1 MSRYPFPVPFGW
13 FQVAWADELAPG
25 QVLPR
30 YYFARHLVLW
40 RDEDGTARVQD
51 AFCPHLGAHLGH
63 GGVVKGTDIVC
74 PFHGWEFD
82 GDGRNT
88 CIPYSERTNAKAR
101 IRNYPTVER
110 NGLIMAWYHP
120 DETVAPQWEIPVLP
134 EFNDDPEFSE
144 PVHRRYTVHAAWQEL
159 AENGAD
165 PAHFRY
171 VHNTE
176 AVPEVD
182 EYEIDGAHAI
192 MRSSQKF
199 PTPRGVVEGRIDV
212 DNWGPGFAFTWFRG
226 IVDTLLMGCNT
237 PIDEDTC
244 ELHFTFSVRK
254 LGDDGIT
261 SSVGDAFVEEVHK
274 QVIEDGPIWEN
285 KAHLVRPALADTDGP
300 FMKFRK
306 WAAQFYAEGVDDEQ
320 LVWEPPPP
328 GSFESTMVPTE
339 ATASK
344 KHRGGS

>member
-13 FQVAWADELAPG
+13 FQVAWASDVSPG
-25 QVLPR
+25 DVLPR
-30 YYFARHLVLW
+30 YYFGRHLVLW
-40 RDEDGTARVQD
+40 RDEAGEFRLQD

-63 GGVVKGTDIVC
+63 GGSVKGAEIAC

-82 GDGRNT
+82 GSGRNT

-101 IRNYPTVER
+101 LRTYPVIVR
-110 NGLIMAWYHP
+110 NGLVMAWYHP
-120 DETVAPQWEIPVLP
+120 DESVGPQWEIPELP
-134 EFNDDPEFSE
+134 EFNGHPDFSQ
-144 PVHRRYTVHAAWQEL
+144 PVTRHYTIHAAWQEL

-176 AVPEVD
+176 VVPEVE
-182 EYEIDGAHAI
+182 EYQTDGPHAQ

-212 DNWGPGFAFTWFRG
+212 DNWGPGFSFTWFRG

-237 PIDEDTC
+237 PIDEDSC
-244 ELHFTFSVRK
+244 ELHFTFTVRK
-254 LGDDGIT
+254 MGDDGAT
-261 SSVGDAFVEEVHK
+261 SSVGQAFVDEVHK
-274 QVIEDGPIWEN
+274 QVTEDGPIWEN

-300 FMKFRK
+300 FTKFRK
-306 WAAQFYAEGVDDEQ
+306 WAAQFYAEGVRGDR

-328 GSFESTMVPTE
+328 GTFESKMIPTGP
-339 ATASK
+339 TASS
-344 KHRGGS
+344 RYRSSD

>member
-13 FQVAWADELAPG
+13 FQVAWANELQPG
-25 QVLPR
+25 DVLPR
-30 YYFARHLVLW
+30 YYFGRHLVLW
-40 RDEDGTARVQD
+40 RDDSGDFHLQD

-63 GGVVKGTDIVC
+63 GGTVKGAEIAC
-74 PFHGWEFD
+74 PFHGWEF
-82 GDGRNT
+82 GADGRNT

-101 IRNYPTVER
+101 LRTYPVTVR
-110 NGLIMAWYHP
+110 NGLVLAWYHP
-120 DETVAPQWEIPVLP
+120 DDTVAPSWEIPELP
-134 EFNDDPEFSE
+134 EFNGAEDFSE
-144 PVHRRYTVHAAWQEL
+144 PVTRRYTIHAAWQEL

-176 AVPEVD
+176 VVPEVE
-182 EYEIDGAHAI
+182 EYVTDGPHAV

-212 DNWGPGFAFTWFRG
+212 DNWGPGFSTTWFRG

-237 PIDEDTC
+237 PIDEDSC
-244 ELHFTFSVRK
+244 ELHFTFTVRK
-254 LGDDGIT
+254 VGDDGTT
-261 SSVGDAFVEEVHK
+261 SSVGQAFVDEVHK
-274 QVIEDGPIWEN
+274 QVTEDGPIWEN

-300 FMKFRK
+300 FTKFRK
-306 WAAQFYAEGVDDEQ
+306 WASQFYAEGVRDDR

-328 GSFESTMVPTE
+328 GSFTSTMVPTE
-339 ATASK
+339 LTASR
-344 KHRGGS
+344 KHRGQS

>member
-13 FQVAWADELAPG
+13 FQVAWADEVSPG
-25 QVLPR
+25 DVMPR
-30 YYFARHLVLW
+30 YYFGRHLVLW
-40 RDEDGTARVQD
+40 RDDSGAFHLQD

-63 GGVVKGTDIVC
+63 GGVVKGTDLAC

-82 GDGRNT
+82 GAGKNT
-88 CIPYSERTNAKAR
+88 CIPYSERTNGKAR
-101 IRNYPTVER
+101 LRTYPVEIR
-110 NGLIMAWYHP
+110 NGLVMAWYHP
-120 DETVAPQWEIPVLP
+120 DEAVTPQWDIPELP
-134 EFNDDPEFSE
+134 EFNGHAEFSA
-144 PVHRRYTVHAAWQEL
+144 PVTRRYTIHAAWQEL

-176 AVPEVD
+176 VVPEVE
-182 EYEIDGAHAI
+182 EYQTDGVHAQ

-212 DNWGPGFAFTWFRG
+212 DNWGPGFSHTWFRG
-226 IVDTLLMGCNT
+226 IVDTLLLGCNT

-244 ELHFTFSVRK
+244 ELHFTFTVRK
-254 LGDDGIT
+254 IGDDGMT
-261 SSVGDAFVEEVHK
+261 SSVGQAFVDEVHK
-274 QVIEDGPIWEN
+274 QVTEDGPIWEN

-300 FMKFRK
+300 FTKFRK
-306 WAAQFYAEGVDDEQ
+306 WAAQFYAEGVRDDR

-328 GSFESTMVPTE
+328 GAFETMMIPTGE
-339 ATASK
+339 TASS
-344 KHRGGS
+344 KHRGRA